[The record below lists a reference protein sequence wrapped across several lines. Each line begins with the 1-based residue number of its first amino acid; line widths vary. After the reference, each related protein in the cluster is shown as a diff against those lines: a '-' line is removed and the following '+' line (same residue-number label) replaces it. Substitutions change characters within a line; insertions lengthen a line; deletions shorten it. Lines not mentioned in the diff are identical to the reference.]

1 MARLKNQQSGLMG
14 MDAHPGAMGE
24 NLEYFLENR
33 VIETLAAYAMTD

>member
-1 MARLKNQQSGLMG
+1 MGMMG
-14 MDAHPGAMGE
+14 MDAYPGAMGD